1 MHRLT
6 FGAAILAASTIAHA
20 DRAEAQSCGKDADVT
35 RHLATKYEEYT
46 WGRGLN
52 TRGEMIAFYVNSETG
67 TWTVT
72 VRHPSRPEIACVVA
86 SGTAWTR
93 SEIRPKDK
101 GRPS

>member
-1 MHRLT
+1 MHRYLLT
-6 FGAAILAASTIAHA
+6 ALVAVFFVLAP
-20 DRAEAQSCGKDADVT
+20 RGLEAQSCGKDADVT